1 MDKLTIGIIPAP
13 DLPATIAERI
23 KNDLPGAFHSS
34 IDDQIKWD
42 VEVEVSPLTGAA
54 EKVKDIVDEAK
65 KLLEKNNWDYA
76 ICLTDL
82 PIFSRKRVV
91 LADANVTDGV
101 AQISL
106 PAFGALPTPKRVQK
120 TIIHM
125 VKELRTEALDKKN
138 KPEMLQNGIGP
149 LDKRKPRGLF
159 NKWKSFLHF
168 SSIRRKT
175 SPNDVDGI
183 GVGTRFIVT
192 SRLLGFG
199 LLLLGMA
206 VANRPWT
213 IMPSFKG
220 VVALAF
226 ATGAYGLIFPTLWQL
241 SISYELSRFFGL
253 MFASILAMN
262 IWIVFAHNLWE
273 HTNEKSSNH
282 LRRLYNTATIITLT
296 TSILMYYIVLFFL
309 FLVAVTVFV
318 PADLYG
324 AQTDQDIEMI
334 HYLKL
339 AWLVTSVATV
349 AGSVGSGLEKT
360 DEVGKITYGYRQ
372 YIRYE
377 QIKQN
382 EKKKEEEKYG
392 KSEDDA

>member
-1 MDKLTIGIIPAP
+1 MDKVTIGIIPAP
-13 DLPATIAERI
+13 DLPATIAEPM
-23 KNDLPGAFHSS
+23 KDDLPEAFHSI
-34 IDDQIKWD
+34 IDDQ
-42 VEVEVSPLTGAA
+42 VEWNVEIEVSPLTGAA

-65 KLLEKNNWDYA
+65 KLLERNNWDYA

-106 PAFGALPTPKRVQK
+106 PAFGAFPTPKRVKK
-120 TIIHM
+120 TVIQM
-125 VKELRTEALDKKN
+125 VKELRTGYFDKEN

-149 LDKRKPRGLF
+149 LDKWKKKGFFSKCRGIF
-159 NKWKSFLHF
+159 NF
-168 SSIRRKT
+168 SPIRRKS
-175 SPNDVDGI
+175 SPKDVDGV
-183 GVGTRFIVT
+183 GVGVRFIIA
-192 SRLLGFG
+192 SRPLGFG
-199 LLLLGMA
+199 LVLFGMA
-206 VANRPWT
+206 IANRPWT

-226 ATGAYGLIFPTLWQL
+226 ATGAYGLIFPTLWKL
-241 SISYELSRFFGL
+241 SVSYELPRFFAL
-253 MFASILAMN
+253 MLASILAMN

-273 HTNEKSSNH
+273 RANEKSSNR

-296 TSILMYYIVLFFL
+296 TSIIMYYIVLFLL

-324 AQTDQDIEMI
+324 AVTDQNIEMT

-392 KSEDDA
+392 KSEGK

>member
-1 MDKLTIGIIPAP
+1 MDKVTIGIIPAP
-13 DLPATIAERI
+13 DLPATIAEPM
-23 KNDLPGAFHSS
+23 KDDLPEALHST
-34 IDDQIKWD
+34 IHNQ
-42 VEVEVSPLTGAA
+42 VEWNVEIEVSPLRGAE

-65 KLLEKNNWDYA
+65 KLLERNNWDYA

-82 PIFSRKRVV
+82 PVFSRKKVV

-106 PAFGALPTPKRVQK
+106 PAFGALPTPKRVKK
-120 TIIHM
+120 TVIQM
-125 VKELRTEALDKKN
+125 VKELRTGYFDKGN

-149 LDKRKPRGLF
+149 LDKWKKRGFFSKCKGIF
-159 NKWKSFLHF
+159 NF
-168 SSIRRKT
+168 SPIRRKS
-175 SPNDVDGI
+175 SPKDVDGV
-183 GVGTRFIVT
+183 GVGVRFIIA
-192 SRLLGFG
+192 SRPLGFG
-199 LLLLGMA
+199 LVLYGLSDS
-206 VANRPWT
+206 NIPST
-213 IMPSFKG
+213 IKPSIKG

-226 ATGAYGLIFPTLWQL
+226 ATGAYGLIFPTLWKL
-241 SISYELSRFFGL
+241 SVSYELPRFFAL
-253 MFASILAMN
+253 MLASILAMN

-273 HTNEKSSNH
+273 RANEKSSNR

-296 TSILMYYIVLFFL
+296 TSIIMYYIVLFLL

-324 AQTDQDIEMI
+324 AVTDQNIEMS

-360 DEVGKITYGYRQ
+360 DEVGKMTYGYRQ

-392 KSEDDA
+392 KSEGK

>member
-1 MDKLTIGIIPAP
+1 MDKVTIGIIPAP
-13 DLPATIAERI
+13 DLPATIAE
-23 KNDLPGAFHSS
+23 KVKDDLPEAFQEM
-34 IDDQIKWD
+34 IDDQ
-42 VEVEVSPLTGAA
+42 VEWNVEIEVSPLTGAA

-82 PIFSRKRVV
+82 PIFSRKKVV

-106 PAFGALPTPKRVQK
+106 PAFGALPTPKRVKK
-120 TIIHM
+120 TVIHM
-125 VKELRTEALDKKN
+125 VQELRTRYMDKDHKL
-138 KPEMLQNGIGP
+138 EMLQNGIGP
-149 LDKRKPRGLF
+149 LDKREQQGIF
-159 NKWKSFLHF
+159 NKLKGAFRF
-168 SSIRRKT
+168 SPIRRKS
-175 SPNDVDGI
+175 SPKDVDGV
-183 GVGTRFIVT
+183 GVGVRFIIA
-192 SRLLGFG
+192 SRPIGFG
-199 LLLLGMA
+199 QVLLGMA

-226 ATGAYGLIFPTLWQL
+226 ATGAYGLIFPTLWKL
-241 SISYELSRFFGL
+241 SVSYELPRFFAL
-253 MFASILAMN
+253 MIASILAMI
-262 IWIVFAHNLWE
+262 IWIVLAHNLWE
-273 HTNEKSSNH
+273 RTNEQSSNR
-282 LRRLYNTATIITLT
+282 LRMMYNTATIITLT
-296 TSILMYYIVLFFL
+296 TSILMYYFVLFLL
-309 FLVAVTVFV
+309 FLVAVTIFV

-324 AQTDQDIEMI
+324 DQTNQNIEMI

-349 AGSVGSGLEKT
+349 AGSIGSGLEKT

-382 EKKKEEEKYG
+382 KKKEEEEKYG
-392 KSEDDA
+392 KSDGE